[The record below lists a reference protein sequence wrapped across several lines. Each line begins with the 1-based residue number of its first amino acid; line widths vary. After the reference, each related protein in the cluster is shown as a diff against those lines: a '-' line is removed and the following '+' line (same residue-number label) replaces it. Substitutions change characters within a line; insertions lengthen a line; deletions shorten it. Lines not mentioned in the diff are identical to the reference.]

1 MREYSEVANWLAE
14 LVTTTQGKVAM
25 SDTASQALA
34 SIVPPARRLV
44 RVSPVALLKNI
55 KNSVELDGFHA
66 SHVRDAAALIQYLAW
81 LETEVDSGVTEIS
94 GADRLEL
101 FRTEQ
106 EHFVGLRQPATAMTL
121 CIRYIKQRGF
131 TVKIIDVIVRP
142 LSFPTISSAG
152 PHGAVIHYRPT
163 VETDRRVSREELY
176 LVDSGAQYKDGTTDV
191 TRTVHLGTP
200 TQYERE
206 CFTRVLQGHIALA
219 TAVFPNKTKG
229 HCLDSFARQF
239 LWQVRC

>member
-1 MREYSEVANWLAE
+1 VREYSEVANWLAE

-94 GADRLEL
+94 GADRLEQ
-101 FRTEQ
+101 FRAEQ
-106 EHFVGLRQPATAMTL
+106 EHFVGLRQPATAMT
-121 CIRYIKQRGF
+121 
-131 TVKIIDVIVRP
+131 
-142 LSFPTISSAG
+142 
-152 PHGAVIHYRPT
+152 
-163 VETDRRVSREELY
+163 
-176 LVDSGAQYKDGTTDV
+176 
-191 TRTVHLGTP
+191 
-200 TQYERE
+200 
-206 CFTRVLQGHIALA
+206 
-219 TAVFPNKTKG
+219 
-229 HCLDSFARQF
+229 
-239 LWQVRC
+239 